1 MSFFGAVKRIRTADL
16 FLTKEVLCLL
26 SYNSECNELF
36 QGSVR
41 RNASSEKAYAFNCE
55 AIRQVLITANKVSCF
70 KVLSRGTQVPKKR
83 MLLIAQQFCQV
94 LITAN
99 AVNRFKVLTADALA
113 DAMHSIE
120 LRSNS
125 VRFL

>member
-1 MSFFGAVKRIRTADL
+1 MKTKKTHLYDVSFFGAVKRIRTADL

-26 SYNSECNELF
+26 SYNS
-36 QGSVR
+36 
-41 RNASSEKAYAFNCE
+41 
-55 AIRQVLITANKVSCF
+55 KVVKQLYC
-70 KVLSRGTQVPKKR
+70 
-83 MLLIAQQFCQV
+83 
-94 LITAN
+94 
-99 AVNRFKVLTADALA
+99 FKVLTADALA

>member
-1 MSFFGAVKRIRTADL
+1 MCLFFGAVKRIRTADL

-55 AIRQVLITANKVSCF
+55 AIRQVLITASCF
-70 KVLSRGTQVPKKR
+70 K
-83 MLLIAQQFCQV
+83 LLF
-94 LITAN
+94 
-99 AVNRFKVLTADALA
+99 
-113 DAMHSIE
+113 IE
-120 LRSNS
+120 KATTHWIVAFYYGDPNGARTHDL
-125 VRFL
+125 